1 MINES
6 QAEPA
11 VFQLKTSA
19 KLQEMRRAERE
30 CLEGVATR
38 SLDARGL
45 LTVQRDDGGAMLI
58 FP

>member
-6 QAEPA
+6 QAELV
-11 VFQLKTSA
+11 VFQLNTSA
-19 KLQEMRRAERE
+19 KLQEMRRGERE

-38 SLDARGL
+38 SLDAGGL